1 MHALRPVERS
11 PLQLTLRLTWPF
23 VAMVLLLA
31 ACATASLYVLSTV
44 RAFVAG
50 ESLWTKGQKDAIYYL
65 GQYAANGSP
74 DAFERFT
81 RAMEVPLGDRAARL
95 ALQSGQVQLDL
106 AREGFARGGNH
117 PDDIDNLIWLLRYF
131 HHFDIVK
138 KPLEFWLVGDD
149 YINALRDLSHE
160 IRHDTELGQVDE
172 ITRVHW
178 QAALRDI
185 NAGVTP
191 VARSFSEALGD
202 SSRRIVQ
209 MLIWLNG
216 GMAAVLIL
224 LTVWHT
230 HTLLAQ
236 RRQAERALG
245 AEREQARTTL
255 TAIGD
260 AVVTTGVQGEVVY
273 MNPAAERLLGHTAQE
288 AAGRP
293 LEEVLHFDGEGSPPR
308 AAAAA
313 LVAEILQFGARSS
326 SNSAGTGSYA
336 STGTAAD
343 GNPADTLGSP
353 LDDPAH
359 RTIVRPDQTVVPV
372 KLMGSALRHQ
382 GAVTGAV
389 LVLHDVTRE
398 QHYVEQLSWQ
408 ASHDALTGLVN
419 RREFELRL
427 QALLDRPRQAGRE
440 GSLLYLDMDQFKIIN
455 DTCGHQAG
463 DEMLREVCRLLQ
475 SHLRDG
481 DTLAR
486 LGGDEFGILLK
497 DCPAGPSAR
506 IAEQLRQA
514 AQDLRVDWDGQQLT
528 TGLSIGM
535 VQLIPALNTIQ
546 EAMRV
551 ADMACYRAKEGGRN
565 RVFIYQ
571 PEDIEMTRREGDMD
585 WVRRLRLAL
594 EHGRFQLYA
603 QAIRP
608 LGARAGEGLHI
619 EVLLRLQDE
628 DGHLVAPGTF
638 IPAAEHY
645 GMMPSIDRWVVRHTL
660 QALAQHQA
668 APGGRPALHTCAINL
683 SGTSLGD
690 DSLLKFIRTALAE
703 TGLDPTLVC
712 FEITETSAI
721 SHLPNAVRLMKE
733 LQQLG
738 CRFALD
744 DFGAGMSSFTY
755 LKHLPV
761 HYLKIDGAFV
771 KDMLQDPTSRA
782 MVEMIHRI
790 GQLMGKE
797 TIAEFAESEAIVQA
811 LLAIGVDFAQGYA
824 VARPVPLAQLL
835 GAEESPRHGV
845 PAALH
850 GLAGPASPGE
860 AAGPAQPATTA
871 PS

>member
-1 MHALRPVERS
+1 MDALQSGERS
-11 PLQLTLRLTWPF
+11 PLQLTLRLNWPF
-23 VAMVLLLA
+23 IAMVLLLA

-74 DAFERFT
+74 HAFDSFT
-81 RAMEVPLGDRAARL
+81 QAMEVPLGDRAARL
-95 ALQSGQVQLDL
+95 ALQPGQVQVAL

-117 PDDIDNLIWLLRYF
+117 PDDIDSLIWLLRYF
-131 HHFDIVK
+131 HQFDIVQ
-138 KPLEFWLVGDD
+138 KPLAFWLVGDE
-149 YINALRDLSHE
+149 YISALRDLSHE
-160 IRHDTELGQVDE
+160 IRHETELGQVDE

-178 QAALRDI
+178 QATIRDI

-191 VARSFSEALGD
+191 VARGFSEALGN
-202 SSRRIVQ
+202 SSRRIVLLL
-209 MLIWLNG
+209 MWLNG
-216 GMAAVLIL
+216 GMAATLIVLTL
-224 LTVWHT
+224 WHT
-230 HTLLAQ
+230 HTLLTQ
-236 RRQAERALG
+236 RRRAERALS

-260 AVVTTGVQGEVVY
+260 AVITTNVHGQIVY
-273 MNPAAERLLGHTAQE
+273 MNPAAEHLLGHAASQ

-293 LEEVLHFDGEGSPPR
+293 LEDVLKFDSDGRS
-308 AAAAA
+308 AATAAT
-313 LVAEILQFGARSS
+313 LVADILATP
-326 SNSAGTGSYA
+326 SNDYGNDYRNRHSDDGGDASEGTHG
-336 STGTAAD
+336 
-343 GNPADTLGSP
+343 P
-353 LDDPAH
+353 LQDPSH
-359 RTIVRPDQTVVPV
+359 HHTIVRPDQTVVPT
-372 KLMGSALRHQ
+372 KLMASALRQH
-382 GAVTGAV
+382 GTVTGAV

-398 QHYVEQLSWQ
+398 QQYVEQLSWQ

-427 QALLDRPRQAGRE
+427 EALLHRPRQPGRE
-440 GSLLYLDMDQFKIIN
+440 GSLLYVDMDQFKLIN

-463 DEMLREVCRLLQ
+463 DEMLREVCRMLQ

-514 AQDLRVDWDGQQLT
+514 GQDLRLTWEGEQLT

-535 VQLIPALNTIQ
+535 VQLIPALTSIQ

-594 EHGRFQLYA
+594 EHGQFQLHA
-603 QAIRP
+603 QTIRA
-608 LGARAGEGLHI
+608 LQTRGDEGLHM
-619 EVLLRLQDE
+619 EVLLRLRE
-628 DGHLVAPGTF
+628 ENGELVSPGTF

-645 GMMPSIDRWVVRHTL
+645 GMMPSIDRWVIRHTL
-660 QALAQHQA
+660 QALARHQRT
-668 APGGRPALHTCAINL
+668 PGARALHTCAINL

-690 DSLLKFIRTALAE
+690 DSLLKYIRTALTE
-703 TGLDPTLVC
+703 SGLDRALLC

-761 HYLKIDGAFV
+761 NYLKIDGAFV
-771 KDMLQDPTSRA
+771 KDLLHDPTSRA
-782 MVEMIHRI
+782 MVEMVHRI
-790 GQLMGKE
+790 GHVMGKE
-797 TIAEFAESEAIVQA
+797 TIAEFAESDAIVDA
-811 LLAIGVDFAQGYA
+811 LRTIGVDYAQGYA
-824 VARPVPLAQLL
+824 VAKPVPLEQLL
-835 GAEESPRHGV
+835 GT
-845 PAALH
+845 AAPT
-850 GLAGPASPGE
+850 GLS
-860 AAGPAQPATTA
+860 
-871 PS
+871 

>member
-1 MHALRPVERS
+1 M
-11 PLQLTLRLTWPF
+11 TLRLTWPF
-23 VAMVLLLA
+23 IAMVLLLA

-74 DAFERFT
+74 QAFDRFT
-81 RAMEVPLGDRAARL
+81 QAMEIPLGDRSARL
-95 ALQSGQVQLDL
+95 ALQPGQVQVHL
-106 AREGFARGGNH
+106 AREGFLRGGNH
-117 PDDIDNLIWLLRYF
+117 PDDIDNLVWLLRYF
-131 HHFDIVK
+131 HRFDIVQR
-138 KPLEFWLVGDD
+138 PMEFWLVGDE
-149 YINALRDLSHE
+149 YISALRDLSHE
-160 IRHDTELGQVDE
+160 IRHETELGQVDE

-178 QAALRDI
+178 QATIRDI

-202 SSRRIVQ
+202 SSRHIVQ
-209 MLIWLNG
+209 VLMWLNA
-216 GMAAVLIL
+216 GMAAALIL
-224 LTVWHT
+224 LTLWHT

-236 RRQAERALG
+236 RRRIEQALG

-260 AVVTTGVQGEVVY
+260 AVVTTNIRGEVVY
-273 MNPAAERLLGHTAQE
+273 MNPAAELLLDHRAQH
-288 AAGRP
+288 AAGCP
-293 LEEVLHFDGEGSPPR
+293 LQEILRFEGDGTDAPAATALVENILRHEGSPGP
-308 AAAAA
+308 
-313 LVAEILQFGARSS
+313 
-326 SNSAGTGSYA
+326 A
-336 STGTAAD
+336 S
-343 GNPADTLGSP
+343 
-353 LDDPAH
+353 DPVH
-359 RTIVRPDQTVVPV
+359 RIVVRPDHSVVPV
-372 KLMGSALRHQ
+372 KLMGSALRHL
-382 GAVTGAV
+382 GGVTGAV

-427 QALLDRPRQAGRE
+427 EALLSRPRQPGRE
-440 GSLLYLDMDQFKIIN
+440 GSLLYVDMDQFKLIN

-463 DEMLREVCRLLQ
+463 DEMLREVCRMLQ
-475 SHLRDG
+475 SHLREG

-514 AQDLRVDWDGQQLT
+514 GQDLRLHWEGQELT

-535 VQLIPALNTIQ
+535 VQLIPALTSIQ

-594 EHGRFQLYA
+594 EHDRFELHA
-603 QAIRP
+603 QSIRS
-608 LGARAGEGLHI
+608 LQSGGGEGLHM
-619 EVLLRLQDE
+619 EVLLRLRSE
-628 DGHLVAPGTF
+628 DGELVAPGTF

-645 GMMPSIDRWVVRHTL
+645 GMMPSIDRWVIRHTL
-660 QALAQHQA
+660 LALAQHQC
-668 APGGRPALHTCAINL
+668 APGALPLHTCAINL

-690 DSLLKFIRTALAE
+690 DSLLKYIRTALAE
-703 TGLDPTLVC
+703 SGQDPAVLC

-761 HYLKIDGAFV
+761 NYLKIDGAFV
-771 KDMLQDPTSRA
+771 KDLLHDPTSHA

-790 GQLMGKE
+790 GHVMGKE
-797 TIAEFAESEAIVQA
+797 TIAEFAESEAIVDA
-811 LLAIGVDFAQGYA
+811 LRIIGVNYAQGYA
-824 VARPVPLAQLL
+824 VAKPVPLAECL
-835 GAEESPRHGV
+835 GAQ
-845 PAALH
+845 
-850 GLAGPASPGE
+850 AS
-860 AAGPAQPATTA
+860 ATLGA
-871 PS
+871 PSTAT